1 VNESVKRVAIVS
13 GAAGG
18 LGAAISKALHAQG
31 SKIAAVDIDEKGL
44 DFLANNFP
52 ASDFMQISADVTDPK
67 AVKAAVEKITAAF
80 GAPLI
85 VVNNAGLTDNAATLE
100 NQSEELWAKEMAVH
114 ATASFLLTRA
124 CFAGMRKASWGRV
137 VNISSIAASMGDQA
151 HSAYAASKGA
161 VLGFTKAIALEGA
174 RFGITSNAVLPGLIF
189 TPAYEKIRPDVRKRV
204 EARIAM
210 KRSGTSKEVAAMVAF
225 LASENASYTTGQW
238 ISVDGGLGLFVF

>member
-1 VNESVKRVAIVS
+1 MTTSVKRVAIVT

-18 LGAAISKALHAQG
+18 LGIAISIALHAQG
-31 SKIAAVDIDEKGL
+31 SKIAAVDLDEKGL
-44 DFLANNFP
+44 ALLAKNFP
-52 ASDFMQISADVTDPK
+52 ASDFMQINADVTDSK
-67 AVKAAVEKITAAF
+67 AVQAAVENITLTF

-85 VVNNAGLTDNAATLE
+85 LVNNAGLTDNAATLE
-100 NQSEELWAKEMAVH
+100 KQSEESWEKEMAVH
-114 ATASFLLTRA
+114 ATASFLWTRA

-137 VNISSIAASMGDQA
+137 VNISSIAASMGDRA

-174 RFGITSNAVLPGLIF
+174 QYGITSNAVLPGLIV

-210 KRSGTSKEVAAMVAF
+210 KRSGTSQEVAAMVAF
-225 LASENASYTTGQW
+225 LASESASYTTGQW
-238 ISVDGGLGLFVF
+238 ITVDGGLGLFVF